1 MDSSRNDGADNRGYR
16 VGRFPRVSHFRAD
29 LHRETRHYWLFPLWV
44 EVDMTRVASLRRE
57 WQTTRGIRITYT
69 GLVAKAIAD
78 AVAELRDA
86 NPELNAAV
94 IGFPW
99 KRMVYF
105 DDVDVAVACEKQY
118 RGAEYFHVGL
128 IRNAD
133 GRSPGEIAAD
143 LADLAQATEG
153 GEFGETIG
161 LVARPHWIRRF
172 MLWLSRNVP
181 SLVKKHRGTV
191 FLSGV
196 GKYGVNGFAMTNHNL
211 SFSFGPVEERPVAAK
226 GSVTSR
232 LMMTLTMVIDHR
244 TINGGPAARLL
255 GRIRERLEGGE
266 FESPAGEEGG
276 P

>member
-1 MDSSRNDGADNRGYR
+1 MDSRRNNTGGNRGYR

-44 EVDMTRVASLRRE
+44 EVDMTRAASLRRE
-57 WQTTRGIRITYT
+57 WRAAHGVRVTYT

-86 NPELNAAV
+86 NPELNAAL

-105 DDVDVAVACEKQY
+105 DEVDVAVACEKQY
-118 RGAEYFHVGL
+118 QGAEYFHVGL
-128 IRNAD
+128 IRNAAE
-133 GRSPGEIAAD
+133 RSPVEIATD
-143 LADLAQATEG
+143 LARLAGAAEED
-153 GEFGETIG
+153 EFRETIG
-161 LVARPHWIRRF
+161 LVARPHCIRRF

-211 SFSFGPVEERPVAAK
+211 SFSFGPVEERPVAVN
-226 GSVTSR
+226 GVVRSR

-244 TINGGPAARLL
+244 IINGGPAARLL
-255 GRIRERLEGGE
+255 GRIRERLESGE
-266 FESPAGEEGG
+266 FAWPAGKEDE

>member
-1 MDSSRNDGADNRGYR
+1 MDSKRNDTARNRGYR
-16 VGRFPRVSHFRAD
+16 VGVFPRVSHFRAD
-29 LHRETRHYWLFPLWV
+29 LHRERRHYWLFPQWV
-44 EVDMTRVASLRRE
+44 EVDMTRTASLRRE
-57 WQTTRGIRITYT
+57 WQMARGIRVTYT

-78 AVAELRDA
+78 AVAELRGT

-105 DDVDVAVACEKQY
+105 DEVDIAVACEKQY

-153 GEFGETIG
+153 GEFAETIE
-161 LVARPHWIRRF
+161 LVARPHWMRRF

-211 SFSFGPVEERPVAAK
+211 SFSFGPVEERPVVVN
-226 GSVTSR
+226 GSVASR

-255 GRIRERLEGGE
+255 GRVKAKLESGN
-266 FESPAGEEGG
+266 FSPAGEEDE